1 MNPGTA
7 IPLLGRQY
15 RALRASWA
23 TWALAAIAL
32 LFAATSPVTAR
43 YLPEILG
50 GLVGG
55 GSGGTPLPI
64 DVSAL
69 PDPTP
74 ADAWAQWSSNLSQ
87 IVIVIV
93 AIVAASAISADVA
106 RGTAI
111 PLLAR
116 PITRTGLWATAFA
129 AVTAVVAAVTVIST
143 AAMVAVAA
151 LLFDDLASPDI
162 RLIAGGTALWLLFA
176 VSAIAVT
183 MAASGAGASSLGAAA
198 AGIAY
203 FGLMAVAGIWPPM
216 KEWSP
221 AGLLAAADGTA
232 EPGAIIVTIAVDAA
246 AIVVG
251 MAAFNRREL

>member
-87 IVIVIV
+87 P
-93 AIVAASAISADVA
+93 AC
-106 RGTAI
+106 
-111 PLLAR
+111 PY
-116 PITRTGLWATAFA
+116 TRVL
-129 AVTAVVAAVTVIST
+129 ST
-143 AAMVAVAA
+143 S
-151 LLFDDLASPDI
+151 L
-162 RLIAGGTALWLLFA
+162 
-176 VSAIAVT
+176 
-183 MAASGAGASSLGAAA
+183 SSLSFLPWKW
-198 AGIAY
+198 GIM
-203 FGLMAVAGIWPPM
+203 GLPQGM
-216 KEWSP
+216 
-221 AGLLAAADGTA
+221 
-232 EPGAIIVTIAVDAA
+232 EPH
-246 AIVVG
+246 
-251 MAAFNRREL
+251 

>member
-32 LFAATSPVTAR
+32 LFGATSPVTAR

-183 MAASGAGASSLGAAA
+183 MAASA

-232 EPGAIIVTIAVDAA
+232 EPGAIIVTIAVAAA

-251 MAAFNRREL
+251 MAAFDRREL